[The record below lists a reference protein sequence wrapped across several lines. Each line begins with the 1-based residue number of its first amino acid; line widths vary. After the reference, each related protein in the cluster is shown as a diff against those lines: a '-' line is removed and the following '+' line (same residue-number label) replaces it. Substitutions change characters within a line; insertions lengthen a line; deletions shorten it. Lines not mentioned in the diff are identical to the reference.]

1 MYFRSSSVKC
11 KYTDVHNLHV
21 YIHQE
26 IRIAMIAE
34 PARLNLQALLCLRLL
49 TFPNLIRQFIGCHV

>member
-1 MYFRSSSVKC
+1 
-11 KYTDVHNLHV
+11 
-21 YIHQE
+21 
-26 IRIAMIAE
+26 MIAE